1 MIRENGRTLLRE
13 VLSCPLVF
21 TPEGTGSRPAAI
33 LRRRARAETGR
44 VTAVAIQDTTTMSAI
59 A

>member
-1 MIRENGRTLLRE
+1 MLLRE
-13 VLSCPLVF
+13 VSGPLVF

-33 LRRRARAETGR
+33 LRRRARAETRR
-44 VTAVAIQDTTTMSAI
+44 VTVPIQGIVSMMNI

>member
-33 LRRRARAETGR
+33 LRRRARAVTRR
-44 VTAVAIQDTTTMSAI
+44 VTVPIQGIVSMMNI